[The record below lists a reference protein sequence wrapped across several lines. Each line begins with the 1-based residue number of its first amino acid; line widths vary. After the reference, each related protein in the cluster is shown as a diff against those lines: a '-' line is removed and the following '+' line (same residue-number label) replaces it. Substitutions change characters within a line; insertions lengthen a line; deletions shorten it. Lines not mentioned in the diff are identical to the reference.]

1 MPVHPSAFG
10 ASLLNNSEQQPAPAQ
25 QHQGPQAETSK
36 VRAGVAILATGG
48 AAGVVMAGR
57 SAERATHPQGL
68 NSTEASHMQ
77 QDMATWAAANG
88 ISPERLNQAGGV
100 QQAQM
105 MASTQAPQAGDYRK
119 NPNPPAPRFPGAGG
133 P

>member
-10 ASLLNNSEQQPAPAQ
+10 ASLLNNSEQQPAPTQ
-25 QHQGPQAETSK
+25 QHDTSWTK
-36 VRAGVAILATGG
+36 AAVATVATGG
-48 AAGVVMAGR
+48 AYAVVKAGGA
-57 SAERATHPQGL
+57 AERATHPQGL
-68 NSTEASHMQ
+68 NSSEASHMQ
-77 QDMATWAAANG
+77 QDMATLAAANG